1 MTGCVRM
8 SIKDNRTLVDAADSL
23 STISATPPAW
33 YFDGGGGGFGLLLDA
48 TTGYDGV
55 PEGTS
60 PTARRSI
67 GAPVSTTS
75 VFVYYE
81 TSAAQ
86 DLSSS
91 EVYVLFQVGLI
102 GDLEPKSTNGFN
114 IRLETSTNNYR
125 EYFIGDGTTWPA
137 SSVGSAWYLGVVDP
151 NRTPAED
158 PTNVSDTGTFNPA
171 SVLRIGFTSQQQS
184 MSKAENNWI
193 DAIYT
198 RPYTDPALIIEGT
211 NAGSPYTWDDV
222 IDYCDTNGIPIVTR
236 GPGGS
241 IVLAGPVQIGN
252 TTSGHQHL
260 FNDTNRT
267 LLWAEQPFA
276 NNENYKITIEGNAGS
291 NTIIEAGVVAGA
303 GVNRVGT
310 QGWTIQ
316 AATTLA
322 NGSPNLNRWS
332 LQANNLVSNTVIGG
346 SSFSHFNLINAETA
360 NTYLISNFFIDGNKI
375 IQGTTAGST
384 AAYLRNTILNANTTI
399 NIAALETI
407 DLSGIQY
414 STFNFSSGAGQGG
427 HAIVVNPGGPSTQ
440 SLTEND
446 FVGYSQTV
454 GNPNTAIDFANTA
467 GAISVA
473 VSGGSGNPTDSS
485 GYKTDGVSVSFVNNV
500 EVRVRNLL
508 IDSEVRVF
516 DTDTVEADGGY
527 AQLAFVEDVDS
538 GTPIGGTDA
547 STGTDDLELPAGDPD
562 RYFFKFKVPAN
573 SNLLLRIVKTTLT
586 DGAYWLSDDITTN
599 TGASGVDIQVA
610 QRKDRV
616 FANP

>member
-1 MTGCVRM
+1 MP
-8 SIKDNRTLVDAADSL
+8 IKDNRITIAKADSNETV
-23 STISATPPAW
+23 SGTPGW
-33 YFDGGGGGFGLLLDA
+33 SDDGGGGFTVILDPS
-48 TTGYDGV
+48 TGYDGN
-55 PEGTS
+55 EAS
-60 PTARRSI
+60 RSAI
-67 GAPVSTTS
+67 GAPASTS
-75 VFVYYE
+75 EVFVYYE
-81 TSAAQ
+81 PAAAL
-86 DLSSS
+86 DLSGS
-91 EVYVLFQVGLI
+91 EVYFLMQVGLI
-102 GDLEPKSTNGFN
+102 GDLFPSVGMKMK
-114 IRLETSTNNYR
+114 LETSTGNDRIYEVANS
-125 EYFIGDGTTWPA
+125 TTWPA
-137 SSVGSAWYLGVVDP
+137 TSVGSAWYLFVVDVDKTP
-151 NRTPAED
+151 NDD
-158 PTNVSDTGTFNPA
+158 PFIVDTGTFNSA
-171 SVLRIGFTSQQQS
+171 SVARLGFQS
-184 MSKAENNWI
+184 RQSTMSKAENTWI
-193 DAIYT
+193 DAIY
-198 RPYTDPALIIEGT
+198 YKAYADPALIIEGT
-211 NAGSPYTWDDV
+211 NSGVPYGWDDA
-222 IDYCDTNGIPIVTR
+222 IDFCQANGIPIVTP

-241 IVLAGPVQIGN
+241 IVLAGPIQIGN
-252 TTSGHQHL
+252 TTPGHQHL
-260 FNDTNRT
+260 FNDTNKT
-267 LLWAEQPFA
+267 ILWAEQPFA

-291 NTIIEAGVVAGA
+291 NTVIEAGVIAGA

-322 NGSPNLNRWS
+322 NGSPNLSRWS

-346 SSFSHFNLINAETA
+346 SSFSHFNRINAETA